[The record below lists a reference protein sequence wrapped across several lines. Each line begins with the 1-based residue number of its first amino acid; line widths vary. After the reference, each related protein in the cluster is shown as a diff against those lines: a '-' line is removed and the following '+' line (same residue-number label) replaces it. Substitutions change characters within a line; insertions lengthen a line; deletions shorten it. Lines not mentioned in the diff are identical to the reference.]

1 MSSSKV
7 REASK
12 NEQEGIEAPKT
23 TETKNTTHEETKRER
38 LLEEGTCVF
47 SFVGTLLV
55 FCVCV
60 CVCVPGATL

>member
-38 LLEEGTCVF
+38 LLEEDGTRHF
-47 SFVGTLLV
+47 AHYWIDTIY
-55 FCVCV
+55 
-60 CVCVPGATL
+60 